1 MTIAQSL
8 IAFFIL
14 PALQIFMWLI
24 FARIILSWLVA
35 FNIVNLRNPLMRQI
49 YNMIDAIT
57 EPVMAPFRRLIPSIG
72 GLDLSPILIFFI
84 IQWLSWFISVRI
96 FALLG

>member
-8 IAFFIL
+8 IVFFIL
-14 PALQIFMWLI
+14 PALNIFLWLVI
-24 FARIILSWLVA
+24 ARVILSWLVS

-49 YNMIDAIT
+49 YNMINKVT
-57 EPVMAPFRRLIPSIG
+57 EPVMAPLRRLIPPIG
-72 GLDLSPILIFFI
+72 GLDLSPILILFI
-84 IQWLSWFISVRI
+84 IQWLSWLIGTRV

>member
-8 IAFFIL
+8 IVFFIL
-14 PALQIFMWLI
+14 PALNIFLWLVI
-24 FARIILSWLVA
+24 ARIILSWLVA
-35 FNIVNLRNPLMRQI
+35 FNVVNLRNPLMRQI

-57 EPVMAPFRRLIPSIG
+57 EPVMAPLRRLIPPIG

-84 IQWLSWFISVRI
+84 IQWLSWFIGTRV